1 MMPRVTVDAH
11 PVEALRQADGGV
23 LTLVD
28 LAIGSR
34 RYPEAAV
41 VVDIP
46 DEPVGVVLDESMDW
60 RMELDPRLLRRVV
73 VQAIRAARE
82 LVPS

>member
-1 MMPRVTVDAH
+1 MMPRVTVAAH

-41 VVDIP
+41 VVDMP
-46 DEPVGVVLDESMDW
+46 DEPLGVILGDTVGW
-60 RMELDPRLLRRVV
+60 RLELDPRLVRRVV
-73 VQAIRAARE
+73 AQAIRAARE